1 MTPSSV
7 TDEPTIP
14 VAAAKMVAVIITA
27 RYKDPLIPANNCCM
41 AWNRRSIKPD
51 CSSKNPINK
60 KKGIDARMLSC
71 ITDIVC
77 KIARSKTIGPKA
89 INPIKIAIIYFTW

>member
-1 MTPSSV
+1 MTPSNV

-41 AWNRRSIKPD
+41 A
-51 CSSKNPINK
+51 
-60 KKGIDARMLSC
+60 
-71 ITDIVC
+71 
-77 KIARSKTIGPKA
+77 
-89 INPIKIAIIYFTW
+89 

>member
-1 MTPSSV
+1 MGVGEGEGVIAVALEHRETGAGAIALVVELFVGAAITPSNV

-41 AWNRRSIKPD
+41 A
-51 CSSKNPINK
+51 
-60 KKGIDARMLSC
+60 
-71 ITDIVC
+71 
-77 KIARSKTIGPKA
+77 
-89 INPIKIAIIYFTW
+89 